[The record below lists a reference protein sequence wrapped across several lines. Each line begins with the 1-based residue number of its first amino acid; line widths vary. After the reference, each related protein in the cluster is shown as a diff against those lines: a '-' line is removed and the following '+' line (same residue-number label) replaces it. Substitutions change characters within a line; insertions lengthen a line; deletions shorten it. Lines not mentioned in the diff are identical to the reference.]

1 MLYLKT
7 IFISLV
13 FTCTQV
19 QLPAQKA
26 KYADIF
32 TGYNTAIAGIT
43 GNSIHVWSASA
54 AYSYPLSTNITLTL
68 HIFNPDLHLKEEKK
82 VELGEINSWSMDF
95 QYADTC
101 YYASISCVSYVNKRL
116 LLKIDQR
123 GNVSDVSDTPAL
135 WTKAILTDEK
145 DRFYAANRKKNHLF
159 SVATENAMIR
169 DSSGEKNIVLLPGEN
184 LTPGQVVQ
192 ELIVKK
198 EDITTRESVQLI
210 FGSLVKKF
218 YNPVIIATDTAIL
231 VSASAESN
239 IASNDLFI
247 FFARLD
253 TNLSRPLI
261 RPVILKSKKI
271 KNEIYPP
278 AGIIQS
284 ENRVVLVSKG
294 LSKQETVKYS
304 PEYQKSGGYFT
315 NSLKIIMIDE
325 KNNSFR
331 DTIITNQGRNKNLQW
346 DNLLT
351 LVSGKGIEILCS
363 RKYAANKNGI
373 THFSMNEEGRIKE
386 EDMIVDTRYDYLVA
400 EAKGLGKGAVLI
412 PFLYKGKRG
421 LMKLEYQPV
430 E

>member
-1 MLYLKT
+1 M
-7 IFISLV
+7 
-13 FTCTQV
+13 
-19 QLPAQKA
+19 PAQKA

-54 AYSYPLSTNITLTL
+54 AHSYPLSTNITLTL

-116 LLKIDQR
+116 LLKIDQH

-135 WTKAILTDEK
+135 WTKVILTDEK
-145 DRFYAANRKKNHLF
+145 DRFYAVNRKNNHLF

-169 DSSGEKNIVLLPGEN
+169 DSSGDKNIVLLPGEN

-239 IASNDLFI
+239 IANNDLFI

-253 TNLSRPLI
+253 TNLSGPRI
-261 RPVILKSKKI
+261 RPVIFKSKKI

-278 AGIIQS
+278 SGIIQS

-304 PEYQKSGGYFT
+304 PEYQNGITVQVPHQSGRYFT
-315 NSLKIIMIDE
+315 NSLKITMIDE
-325 KNNSFR
+325 KNNSLK
-331 DTIITNQGRNKNLQW
+331 DTIITSQGRNKNLQW

-351 LVSGKGIEILCS
+351 LVSGKGIEIFCS

-400 EAKGLGKGAVLI
+400 EAKGLGKGTVLI

-421 LMKLEYQPV
+421 LVKLEYQPV